1 MVTLFWV
8 ISIVALL
15 FLIKKYKKLKLSNK
29 DVEGCEV
36 IVIFVLGTNLCLFG
50 FMLYF
55 INTLA
60 TAHAIDEKILMYQ
73 ERNESIEQS
82 VGNAVRAYMDYEEET
97 YSELSNKDAMSM
109 VYLYPELKSDQLVQ
123 KQIDIYVS
131 NNDNIT
137 RLREQQ
143 IDLAQDK
150 WLLYFGR

>member
-8 ISIVALL
+8 ISIVALI

-29 DVEGCEV
+29 DVEGCGV
-36 IVIFVLGTNLCLFG
+36 IIIVVLGTNLFLFG
-50 FMLYF
+50 FMLDF
-55 INTLA
+55 IYTLA

-82 VGNAVRAYMDYEEET
+82 VGNAVRAYMDYEEKT

>member
-8 ISIVALL
+8 ISIVALI
-15 FLIKKYKKLKLSNK
+15 FFRKKYTMLKLCNNK
-29 DVEGCEV
+29 VEGCAV
-36 IVIFVLGTNLCLFG
+36 CIIIGLAINLCLFA
-50 FMLYF
+50 FMLDL
-55 INTLA
+55 INSLA

-131 NNDNIT
+131 NNNNIT